1 MSCSTPELHWRPS
14 PARGAAASGANLPR
28 PPRSLQDTPRQNTV
42 NRPALIALHGVS
54 KRYGGT
60 VALAPTTLGVAPGE
74 TLALLGTSGSGKST
88 LLRCVLR
95 LVVPDAGTV
104 TVAGEAVTGASVRAL
119 RRRMGYV
126 IQAGGLFPHLTA
138 RGNAALLAR
147 HVGWDD
153 ARVETRLADLADLTR
168 LPLGLLGRFP
178 GELSGGQRQRVALVR
193 ALMLDPDVL
202 LLDEPLGAL
211 DPITRAD
218 LQTDLRALVLRLGKT
233 VLLVTHD
240 LREAAVLADRVAVMD
255 AGQIVQR
262 GHLEE
267 VAAHPATDF
276 VARFVDAQRVAL

>member
-1 MSCSTPELHWRPS
+1 M
-14 PARGAAASGANLPR
+14 
-28 PPRSLQDTPRQNTV
+28 
-42 NRPALIALHGVS
+42 NRPAAIALHGVA
-54 KRYGGT
+54 KRFGDA
-60 VALAPTTLGVAPGE
+60 VALAPTDLSVAKGS

-104 TVAGEAVTGASVRAL
+104 AVAGEDVTGASARAL

-138 RGNAALLAR
+138 RGNAALLAH
-147 HVGWDD
+147 HVGWDG
-153 ARVETRLADLADLTR
+153 ARIEARLADLAELTR
-168 LPLGLLGRFP
+168 LPVDLLARFP

-218 LQTDLRALVLRLGKT
+218 LQTDLRALVQRLGKT

-255 AGQIVQR
+255 AGHIVQR
-262 GHLEE
+262 GRLEE
-267 VAAHPATDF
+267 IAANPATDF
-276 VARFVDAQRVAL
+276 VARFVDAQRTVL